1 MSPLG
6 FSVNRGPLVLSD
18 TASPVNKS
26 SSLVRKESTPLVGK
40 CNLTVCEETMGLL
53 SWHPKSDEFIVE
65 YRRQRISGDVMKALI
80 LTGATLYKQHRKERL
95 LE

>member
-1 MSPLG
+1 
-6 FSVNRGPLVLSD
+6 
-18 TASPVNKS
+18 
-26 SSLVRKESTPLVGK
+26 
-40 CNLTVCEETMGLL
+40 MGLL

-80 LTGATLYKQHRKERL
+80 LTGETLYKQHRKERL